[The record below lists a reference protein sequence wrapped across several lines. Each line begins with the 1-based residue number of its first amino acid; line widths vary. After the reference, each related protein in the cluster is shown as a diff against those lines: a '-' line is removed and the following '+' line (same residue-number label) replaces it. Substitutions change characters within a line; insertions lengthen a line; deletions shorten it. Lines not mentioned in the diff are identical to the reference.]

1 MAKCKPGGGGGSR
14 GALDEE
20 DVLAGAIAR
29 VEVRRAAVDCDEL
42 LRLQRQGRR
51 DLLDGLLH
59 DERVGDGVG
68 LPVDPSLAPFLHTF

>member
-42 LRLQRQGRR
+42 LRLFTNMS
-51 DLLDGLLH
+51 DY
-59 DERVGDGVG
+59 VG
-68 LPVDPSLAPFLHTF
+68 LKSD